1 MAAEFEGLVEL
12 VVEAIALTGVY
23 GAYIDPRT
31 TVRVM
36 PLPFVRV
43 DLCEKLTPTRTPCG
57 RPDNSHRCCQRA
69 TEAGAH

>member
-57 RPDNSHRCCQRA
+57 
-69 TEAGAH
+69 